1 MVTGECEIARENHL
15 ITNYLISESEVVTE
29 KSQTKAWLG
38 KCGKAEVW
46 DFPYNDRTV
55 EVIMLFII
63 WLTNWRNEKFI
74 QREVVSLRLAMSVS
88 KFNSNFL
95 AVLEINWHDL
105 SQWACWNIC
114 TCDIRPEIVWVIS
127 KSNERAAWI
136 WLKNTSV
143 ISDQNC
149 AEQSS
154 VTTLLHLFW
163 NRKIKSLRC
172 WICWSVQLLYWSRIE
187 LVCKVSKVYFTFL
200 KINRLVCDSW
210 INRLGES
217 QSDCKDY
224 QWFQNWFNRELNQH
238 WFHTCVNLASL

>member
-1 MVTGECEIARENHL
+1 
-15 ITNYLISESEVVTE
+15 
-29 KSQTKAWLG
+29 
-38 KCGKAEVW
+38 
-46 DFPYNDRTV
+46 
-55 EVIMLFII
+55 MLFII

-74 QREVVSLRLAMSVS
+74 QGEVVSLRPVMSVS

-95 AVLEINWHDL
+95 TVLEIN
-105 SQWACWNIC
+105 WNIC

-172 WICWSVQLLYWSRIE
+172 WICWSVQLLYWSRMSWF
-187 LVCKVSKVYFTFL
+187 VSKVSKVYFTFL

-224 QWFQNWFNRELNQH
+224 
-238 WFHTCVNLASL
+238 